1 VPARR
6 EHVDRKETVMSE
18 DATSQPS
25 EPQDTAPA
33 TGEDTA
39 EAEKALAEAVA
50 HATGDNDT
58 TEPGDGDSKPEPA
71 KPADDKLG
79 DSGKRALVTE
89 RQARRDAEKRLRD
102 AEAQLQQY
110 VDRDKTDL
118 QKAQEAA
125 QKYQQELTATRVA
138 NARLMAAATHNL
150 PPDAIDLLGDG
161 TDEEIDAR
169 AKLLAEMIAAAAPAP
184 ASAEPAKQAPAPTR
198 PVESLVP
205 GAKPA
210 SEQPENPNAWLRRMA
225 GRT

>member
-1 VPARR
+1 
-6 EHVDRKETVMSE
+6 MSE

-25 EPQDTAPA
+25 EPQDTTSPA
-33 TGEDTA
+33 TGEDTTQA
-39 EAEKALAEAVA
+39 EQALAEAVA
-50 HATGDNDT
+50 QATSETGAGEADDSDNN
-58 TEPGDGDSKPEPA
+58 KPEPA
-71 KPADDKLG
+71 KPTDDKLG

-102 AEAQLQQY
+102 AETQLQQY

-125 QKYQQELTATRVA
+125 EKYQQELTATRVA

-150 PPDAIDLLGDG
+150 PPDAIDLLGGG
-161 TDEEIDAR
+161 TDEEIDTR
-169 AKLLAEMIAAAAPAP
+169 AKLLAEMIAAAAPAAAP
-184 ASAEPAKQAPAPTR
+184 AEPAKAAPAPTR